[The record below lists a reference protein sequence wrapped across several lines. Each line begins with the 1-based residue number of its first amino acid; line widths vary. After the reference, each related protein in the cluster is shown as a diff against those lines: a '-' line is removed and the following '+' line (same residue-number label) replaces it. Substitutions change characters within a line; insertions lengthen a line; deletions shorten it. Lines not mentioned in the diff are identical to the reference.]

1 MRRSESIVIGAGDNK
16 LMEFRVRGHA
26 NFTETVPFALILLG
40 LIEYNNYVP
49 QWALISLSSALVV
62 GRALHAYA
70 FSFLHPVKVHL
81 KYRAPGFA
89 MTLST
94 IGISGS
100 IVLVNGVK
108 NAFNL

>member
-1 MRRSESIVIGAGDNK
+1 MRRSESIVVGAGDNK

-40 LIEYNNYVP
+40 LIEYNNYIP
-49 QWALISLSSALVV
+49 EWALLSLSSALVV

-70 FSFLHPVKVHL
+70 FSFLHPIKVHL

-89 MTLST
+89 LTLST
-94 IGISGS
+94 IGLSGG
-100 IVLVNGVK
+100 IILVNGVK
-108 NAFNL
+108 NFLKL